1 MSNLKRFET
10 TLDGIK
16 QNSDLYRLLDDC
28 KTRQGPSFNAS
39 STCYDLSGTV
49 AYIRTDPAYTT
60 PYVNAYVSNPYTILN
75 GIPNIPATG
84 GKKSITYNNILG
96 RWVNTGYTTDIDN
109 LTAFQQDIADLS
121 GGLNRATDFNS
132 NIKDKYKTINEL
144 RSELDNKMRDI
155 YNPEDQDPY
164 ILHNQSV
171 YMTLSWT
178 ILATSVLYYLFVK
191 L

>member
-1 MSNLKRFET
+1 
-10 TLDGIK
+10 
-16 QNSDLYRLLDDC
+16 
-28 KTRQGPSFNAS
+28 
-39 STCYDLSGTV
+39 
-49 AYIRTDPAYTT
+49 
-60 PYVNAYVSNPYTILN
+60 
-75 GIPNIPATG
+75 
-84 GKKSITYNNILG
+84 
-96 RWVNTGYTTDIDN
+96 VNTGYVADITK
-109 LTAFQQDIADLS
+109 LTAFKQDIADLS

>member
-1 MSNLKRFET
+1 MSNLKAFET
-10 TLDGIK
+10 TLDGI
-16 QNSDLYRLLDDC
+16 NTNLDLYRLLDAC
-28 KTRQGPSFNAS
+28 KTRVGSSIIAS
-39 STCYDLSGTV
+39 STICYDLSGTV
-49 AYIRTDPAYTT
+49 AYTGGSAT
-60 PYVNAYVSNPYTILN
+60 PYVNAYVSNPFHTLNTI
-75 GIPNIPATG
+75 PSPYFTEKD
-84 GKKSITYNNILG
+84 GKRSFTYDNILG
-96 RWVNTGYTTDIDN
+96 YWVNTGYITDMDK
-109 LTAFQQDIADLS
+109 LTAFKQDITDLS